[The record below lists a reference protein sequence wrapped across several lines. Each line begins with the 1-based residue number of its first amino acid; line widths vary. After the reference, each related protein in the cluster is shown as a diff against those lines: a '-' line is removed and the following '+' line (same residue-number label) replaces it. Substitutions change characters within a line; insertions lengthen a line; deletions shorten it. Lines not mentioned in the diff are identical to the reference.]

1 MNTNLIVILTKH
13 VQQCCGYFLPCS
25 AHAKSSSLN
34 SKQSPMVSIHSTIE
48 NVKIISN
55 EEFNL
60 WCYNYIVTHWH
71 DPIENHSEGWCV
83 LDQMD
88 WNKKGQ
94 KKLSGPTIVR
104 LNVYFFKIF
113 PKKCVLIVD
122 MNLKQSRN
130 EKISCIFLWIVSF
143 LFWVFIVESF
153 CGCTAHASQ
162 LCPI

>member
-1 MNTNLIVILTKH
+1 MLSRGFHLKLNTNLIVKH
-13 VQQCCGYFLPCS
+13 VQQCCGYFLPCN

-48 NVKIISN
+48 NIEIISN
-55 EEFNL
+55 EELNL
-60 WCYNYIVTHWH
+60 WCYNYRVTHSH
-71 DPIENHSEGWCV
+71 DPIENHNEGWCV

-122 MNLKQSRN
+122 MNFKQSRN
-130 EKISCIFLWIVSF
+130 EKISCVFL
-143 LFWVFIVESF
+143 
-153 CGCTAHASQ
+153 
-162 LCPI
+162 

>member
-1 MNTNLIVILTKH
+1 MLSRGFHLKLNTNLIVILTKY
-13 VQQCCGYFLPCS
+13 VQQCCGYFLPCN

-60 WCYNYIVTHWH
+60 WCYNYRVTHWH
-71 DPIENHSEGWCV
+71 DPIENHNEGWCV

-94 KKLSGPTIVR
+94 KKLPGPTIVR
-104 LNVYFFKIF
+104 LCLFFQNLS
-113 PKKCVLIVD
+113 KKMC
-122 MNLKQSRN
+122 SH
-130 EKISCIFLWIVSF
+130 
-143 LFWVFIVESF
+143 
-153 CGCTAHASQ
+153 CGYE
-162 LCPI
+162 L